1 MNQSINQSINH
12 LEKRKALK
20 QFFSSDV
27 VEGDRGMVTVRG
39 IVDINLWERRHKL
52 VQKRGP

>member
-39 IVDINLWERRHKL
+39 IVDINL
-52 VQKRGP
+52 